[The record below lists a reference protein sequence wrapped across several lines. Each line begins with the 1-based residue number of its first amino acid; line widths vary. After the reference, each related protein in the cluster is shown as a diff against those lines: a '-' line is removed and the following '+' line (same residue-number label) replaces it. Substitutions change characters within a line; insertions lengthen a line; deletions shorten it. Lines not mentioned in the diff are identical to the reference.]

1 VLLYFYAPVAQ
12 WIEYLSSEQ
21 RVGGSSPS
29 GRAKR
34 ENLNCLR
41 FSRLCARRKHVFSV
55 EKTAESGSWK
65 FVSDDEQIIPDQKID
80 NVMKAKIEKFK
91 IPEEVSHVTKT
102 LKEAGFEA
110 YLVGGCV
117 RDLFMNRKPKDWDIT
132 TNATPEE
139 IIPLFPKS
147 FYENEYGTV
156 GVVNEET
163 KEETIKIIEITP
175 YRVEGAYS
183 DHRRPDSVKFSKSIT
198 DDLKRRDFTINAI
211 AYDAET
217 GEIIDPFGGVAD
229 LARGIIKTV
238 GEPKERFFEDGL
250 RLLRAVRFH
259 VELGF
264 PLDQNT
270 EKSILENNHILG
282 EISKERIRDEFVKII
297 MSSNP
302 SGGLEIMRKFGLLT
316 YIISELEESIG
327 VEQNQAHAFDVW
339 THLIKTLQHAAD
351 KDYLLHV
358 RLAALLHDISK
369 PKARRRA
376 EGNDKGSNNEAN
388 QWTFYGHEVVGS
400 RVTGKILENLKFS
413 RETIDKV
420 VNLVRWH
427 MFFSDTE
434 KITPSA
440 VRRLIANVGK
450 ENVWDLIDLRGCDRI
465 GTGRPKENPYRL
477 RKYRAMIEEA
487 MRDPI
492 SVGMLKTD
500 GKKIM
505 EVLGI
510 APGPK
515 IGNILNALM
524 EEVLDDPKL
533 NTEEYLNKR
542 TIELSQ
548 MSDKEL
554 KELAERG
561 KKKKEIEEE
570 KEVKK
575 IRGKHF
581 VE

>member
-1 VLLYFYAPVAQ
+1 MDITTIFGIVVP
-12 WIEYLSSEQ
+12 
-21 RVGGSSPS
+21 GSNPG
-29 GRAKR
+29 GRASKM
-34 ENLNCLR
+34 
-41 FSRLCARRKHVFSV
+41 SR
-55 EKTAESGSWK
+55 
-65 FVSDDEQIIPDQKID
+65 
-80 NVMKAKIEKFK
+80 AKIEKFK
-91 IPEEVSHVTKT
+91 IPGEVSHVTKT
-102 LKEAGFEA
+102 LKEGGFEA

-132 TNATPEE
+132 TNATPEQ
-139 IIPLFPKS
+139 IIPLFPKT

-156 GVVNEET
+156 GIVDEET
-163 KEETIKIIEITP
+163 KEESLKIIEATP

-183 DHRRPDSVKFSKSIT
+183 DHRRPDSVKFSKNIM

-217 GEIIDPFGGVAD
+217 GDIVDPFGGVAD
-229 LARGIIKTV
+229 LARGVIKTV

-264 PLDQNT
+264 PLDHET

-297 MSSNP
+297 MSPNP
-302 SGGLEIMRKFGLLT
+302 SIGLDVLRKFGLLV
-316 YIISELEESIG
+316 YVIPELEESVG
-327 VEQNQAHAFDVW
+327 VEQNKAHAFDVW
-339 THLIKTLQHAAD
+339 THLLKTVQHSAD
-351 KDYLLHV
+351 KEYSLHV
-358 RLAALLHDISK
+358 RLASLLHDISK
-369 PKARRRA
+369 PKARRR
-376 EGNDKGSNNEAN
+376 DDEAD
-388 QWTFYGHEVVGS
+388 QWTFYGHEVLGS
-400 RVTGKILENLKFS
+400 RVTRKILEDLKFS
-413 RETIDKV
+413 RETIEKV
-420 VNLVRWH
+420 ANLVRWH

-434 KITPSA
+434 KITLSA
-440 VRRLIANVGK
+440 VRRLIAHVGK
-450 ENVWDLIDLRGCDRI
+450 ENVWDLIDMRGCDRI

-477 RKYRAMIEEA
+477 RKYKAMIEEA

-505 EVLGI
+505 EVLKI

-515 IGNILNALM
+515 IGNILNALL

-533 NTEEYLNKR
+533 NTEEYLDKR
-542 TIELSQ
+542 TMELSQ
-548 MSDKEL
+548 MSDREL
-554 KELAERG
+554 KELAEKG

-570 KEVKK
+570 KEIKE
-575 IRGKHF
+575 IRGRHY